1 MIAILDHIQALEA
14 YLERAGARVVRT
26 SLPECVHGRVFCDV
40 ISLRVGLRP
49 EQELPALVHEVTHWL
64 AHRHARPG
72 PHCTL
77 FEYEAEAVETLVM
90 RRLGLQP
97 AEYDPFGAGQDSPT
111 DGRLPAAVRRVLW
124 ASSRIC
130 GALGLESQAP
140 VHFEAAAGK
149 EVVFEN
155 E

>member
-1 MIAILDHIQALEA
+1 VIAILDHIQALEA

-26 SLPECVHGRVFCDV
+26 SLPECVHGRV
-40 ISLRVGLRP
+40 
-49 EQELPALVHEVTHWL
+49 

-111 DGRLPAAVRRVLW
+111 DGLLPASVRRVLW